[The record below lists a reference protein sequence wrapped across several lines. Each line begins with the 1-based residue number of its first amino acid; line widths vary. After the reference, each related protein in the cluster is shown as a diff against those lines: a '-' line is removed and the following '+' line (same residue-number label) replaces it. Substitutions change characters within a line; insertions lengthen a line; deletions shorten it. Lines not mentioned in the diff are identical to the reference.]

1 MDLIL
6 LSPRQVHELLGIGV
20 TVSRQLCALMPH
32 ITVGQRG
39 TGQQL
44 RVRREHI
51 EALVSWATDHH
62 VDLWTLVRT
71 ATPAEIAEY
80 IRTIEALARE

>member
-44 RVRREHI
+44 RVRRDHVEL
-51 EALVSWATDHH
+51 LVRWATDHH
-62 VDLWTLVRT
+62 IDLWALVRSST
-71 ATPAEIAEY
+71 ADELAEH
-80 IRTIEALARE
+80 IRTIETLNRE

>member
-1 MDLIL
+1 MNPIL
-6 LSPRQVHELLGIGV
+6 LSPTQVHELLGTGMA
-20 TVSRQLCALMPH
+20 VSRQLCILMPH

-44 RVRREHI
+44 RVRRDHI
-51 EALVSWATDHH
+51 ESLISWATDHRI
-62 VDLWTLVRT
+62 DLWTLVRT

-80 IRTIEALARE
+80 ILTIEALTRE